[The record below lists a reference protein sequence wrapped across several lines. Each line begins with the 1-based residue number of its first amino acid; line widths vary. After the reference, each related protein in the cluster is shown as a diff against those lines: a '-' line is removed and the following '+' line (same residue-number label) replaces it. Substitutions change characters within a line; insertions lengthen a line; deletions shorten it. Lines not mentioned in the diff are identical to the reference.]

1 MNSPSKLLSI
11 VTVSAFDVRRLKIT
25 LDSLLPKNP
34 RIEHVLVIPRE
45 DNQTLDFVKKFS
57 SEHNVDFNVVFD
69 DSNGIYPA
77 MEKGAIASGG
87 KFFTYWNSG
96 DHLCSSS
103 QMEFLLDALEN
114 IKAKWVLTGG
124 VFNWV
129 DYPVPNENLLRN
141 FLLQSPGGYISH
153 QCVLFSK
160 SAFFNQNFF
169 NFKYQV
175 AADTDQIFRL
185 SKLSRPDFLP
195 FSAVSVEEGNYS
207 ATRQRRARLELFPIA
222 IINLRGF
229 DRIVAVGNLIRQN
242 MAFLIRKLRHN
253 S

>member
-11 VTVSAFDVRRLKIT
+11 VTVSAFDIQRLKIT

-45 DNQTLDFVKKFS
+45 DIQTLDFVSKFS
-57 SEHNVDFNVVFD
+57 SEHNVDFNVAFD
-69 DSNGIYPA
+69 ELNGIYPA

-87 KFFTYWNSG
+87 KFFTFWNSG
-96 DHLCSSS
+96 DHLGSSS
-103 QMEFLLDALEN
+103 QMDALLEALEN
-114 IKAKWVLTGG
+114 VAAKWVLTGG
-124 VFNWV
+124 IFTWV
-129 DYPVPNENLLRN
+129 DYAVPDENQLRK

-160 SAFFNQNFF
+160 SAFFNQHFF
-169 NFKYQV
+169 NLKYQV

-195 FSAVSVEEGNYS
+195 FSVVKVEEGNYS
-207 ATRQRRARLELFPIA
+207 ATRHRRARLELFPIA

-242 MAFLIRKLRHN
+242 MTFLFRKLRHK